1 MRVQLK
7 GEEGG
12 SAVKEA
18 IRVGYRHFD
27 CAYSYNNE
35 TEIGSAL
42 KEVIDQGDV
51 RREDLFITSKVWSR
65 E

>member
-27 CAYSYNNE
+27 CAYRYNNE